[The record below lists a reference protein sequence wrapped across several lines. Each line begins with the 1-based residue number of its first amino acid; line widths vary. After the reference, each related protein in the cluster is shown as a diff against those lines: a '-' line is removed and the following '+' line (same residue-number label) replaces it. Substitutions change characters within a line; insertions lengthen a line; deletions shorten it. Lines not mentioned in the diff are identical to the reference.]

1 MMHSIQLLADS
12 VRSFA
17 EHCVN
22 GTLRELVQ
30 RSLLMVTTR
39 APKIGCDN
47 AAKMTQSICACGTIL
62 KEEAVPVGFLTDAEF
77 DRHVQPAKMKRAGC
91 SAVCESPPLNY
102 GYA

>member
-1 MMHSIQLLADS
+1 MMHSIPLRADS

-22 GTLRELVQ
+22 GTLRESMQ

-47 AAKMTQSICACGTIL
+47 AAKMTQSTRARGTML
-62 KEEAVPVGFLTDAEF
+62 KEEAVAVGFLTDAEF
-77 DRHVQPAKMKRAGC
+77 DRHVQPAKMKRAG
-91 SAVCESPPLNY
+91 
-102 GYA
+102 

>member
-1 MMHSIQLLADS
+1 MHSIQLLADS

-22 GTLRELVQ
+22 RTLRELMQ

-47 AAKMTQSICACGTIL
+47 AAKMTKSTCASGTML
-62 KEEAVPVGFLTDAEF
+62 KETAVPHGFL
-77 DRHVQPAKMKRAGC
+77 
-91 SAVCESPPLNY
+91 SPS
-102 GYA
+102 